1 MDTNI
6 TFIKP
11 LSTDFNT
18 SASIIKATEYASIVE
33 ANNIISLAQAEAN
46 KIKQQAKIAASVEI
60 AKGYAAGIASAKTD
74 IAERLITSKIRA
86 NQMLE
91 LAETDLI
98 SLVKV
103 TIERLFGQLKD
114 IDKIEGM
121 IQSSLS
127 LMRSDYRVQV
137 RVIPE
142 MVDEMQARIPALIKD
157 LKTLEYFE
165 IVADASLNAEE
176 SVLEGDGG
184 LIKCSVSKQ
193 FEKLNSLMER
203 ALGNNRE
210 L

>member
-6 TFIKP
+6 SFIKP